1 MKLTDKSIAAL
12 RCKTKR
18 YEVWDGDGFGMRVTP
33 RGIKSWVW
41 MYRFEDRARRMT
53 LGSYPAMSLADANI
67 ALGNAKKALRDGTD
81 PGAANVE
88 KNRQERIAESVSDLV
103 DDYLRLWAQPRKRSA
118 GEDERILKKDVV
130 PVWGRKKAKA
140 IVRRDVVALLDG
152 IVSRGAPIQAN
163 RTLAAIRKMFSWA
176 VSRDIVSAN
185 PCANV
190 GAPSEENRRDR
201 VLSAAEVCELWKGL
215 ESPDLK
221 MSRQVALALKLQLAT
236 AQRKGEVIAAEWAE
250 FDVTEGNVWTIP
262 AAKAKNRMPHRV
274 PLSPLAISLLKEIR
288 QAERDRV
295 DGINK
300 RRTRAGLPADV
311 QPSRW
316 LFPSPHE
323 KSPITGPAVDHAF
336 RKNLAT
342 LGLTDAT
349 PHDLRRTAASHM
361 TSMGIYRLV
370 VGKILNHA
378 EPNVTAVYDRYGYD
392 VEKKLALDTWGSR
405 LGAIIAGKDG
415 SSPGPTDQSAR
426 RSATLSGGSPRSAA
440 PSRSL

>member
-1 MKLTDKSIAAL
+1 
-12 RCKTKR
+12 
-18 YEVWDGDGFGMRVTP
+18 
-33 RGIKSWVW
+33 
-41 MYRFEDRARRMT
+41 
-53 LGSYPAMSLADANI
+53 
-67 ALGNAKKALRDGTD
+67 
-81 PGAANVE
+81 
-88 KNRQERIAESVSDLV
+88 
-103 DDYLRLWAQPRKRSA
+103 
-118 GEDERILKKDVV
+118 
-130 PVWGRKKAKA
+130 
-140 IVRRDVVALLDG
+140 
-152 IVSRGAPIQAN
+152 
-163 RTLAAIRKMFSWA
+163 
-176 VSRDIVSAN
+176 
-185 PCANV
+185 
-190 GAPSEENRRDR
+190 
-201 VLSAAEVCELWKGL
+201 
-215 ESPDLK
+215 
-221 MSRQVALALKLQLAT
+221 
-236 AQRKGEVIAAEWAE
+236 
-250 FDVTEGNVWTIP
+250 
-262 AAKAKNRMPHRV
+262 MPHRV